1 MIPWRHRE
9 TLSLANRVRRSY
21 YELLRDS
28 LDQQL
33 INHALAASYHQFAKA
48 GDSYPFVE
56 KRELKPRAR
65 TADKEYKRHNTFLVI
80 FTEDVILPKHK
91 KYLHFFDHNKTTLR
105 NLKRSRSVDLSLCFN
120 RDSKF
125 FDAPDFYHFMEALLP
140 VDYALLIQRHPTS
153 RMVNRYN
160 LTHYHV
166 RVDWPILDAAE
177 ELGKN
182 LRYLS
187 KDLYEKGDH
196 YAENLLRKF
205 FEYYGLTPMSGG
217 RRTAA
222 IIAAQYVKKLGCMA
236 TVYVGSSESRSM
248 MRFCERGVT
257 KSVLVRLSKEKI
269 KEIAAIHHLTP
280 AMLRKKYTI
289 AATRRHGLGILQAR
303 YNHTEPARTP
313 EDGKIRELTA
323 DLNWLTVSEQYLLPR
338 PGVRQFPP
346 LPVNLI
352 YT

>member
-1 MIPWRHRE
+1 MALWHHRE
-9 TLSLANRVRRSY
+9 ALSLTSRVRRSY

-33 INHALAASYHQFAKA
+33 LDHALVASYHQFEKA
-48 GDSYPFVE
+48 GKSYPFVE

-80 FTEDVILPKHK
+80 FTEDVVLPQHK

-105 NLKRSRSVDLSLCFN
+105 NLKRSKSVDFSLQFDRN
-120 RDSKF
+120 SKF
-125 FDAPDFYHFMEALLP
+125 FDAPDFFKFLGALLP
-140 VDYALLIQRHPTS
+140 VDYALLIQRDPYS
-153 RMVNRYN
+153 RMADRYH

-166 RVDWPILDAAE
+166 RVDWPIMDAAE
-177 ELGKN
+177 ELGRD

-187 KDLYEKGDH
+187 KELYEKGDR
-196 YAENLLRKF
+196 YAENLLKKF

-222 IIAAQYVKKLGCMA
+222 IIAAQYVKKLGCLA

-248 MRFCERGVT
+248 TRFCEQGLT
-257 KSVLVRLSKEKI
+257 KSVLVRLTKEKV
-269 KEIAAIHHLTP
+269 KEIAAAHHLTP

-289 AATRRHGLGILQAR
+289 ATTRRHNVGILQAR
-303 YNHTEPARTP
+303 YTHTDSARTP
-313 EDGKIRELTA
+313 EDGKIRELKP
-323 DLNWLTVSEQYLLPR
+323 DLNWLTISGQYLLPR
-338 PGVRQFPP
+338 PGVRQYPP

-352 YT
+352 YA